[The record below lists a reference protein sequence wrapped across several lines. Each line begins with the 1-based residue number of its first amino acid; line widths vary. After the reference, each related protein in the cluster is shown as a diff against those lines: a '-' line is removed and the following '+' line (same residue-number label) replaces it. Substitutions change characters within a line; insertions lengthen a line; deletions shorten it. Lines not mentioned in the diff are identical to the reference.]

1 MANGS
6 ISLLHTGV
14 ICPVKRPPNGKPPE
28 PSKRLPRVNC
38 IATVQHYCV
47 ACCSPRR
54 GMQGFEP
61 QWELTLPQFIRF
73 PLCYIHGGVNHMKNK
88 LDWFD
93 DNWNWDVRPTRV
105 LYELLLS
112 PTYRW
117 PMRVKEV
124 YSFKWGVEFPQC
136 PRCGTTMER
145 EYQLFCDRCG

>member
-1 MANGS
+1 MTCVYKVLVFLILS
-6 ISLLHTGV
+6 IRLHRTRIALRICIGAIFCILYKESVKSALPWEFPPRMLLLSDS
-14 ICPVKRPPNGKPPE
+14 CPPYPPGFI
-28 PSKRLPRVNC
+28 C
-38 IATVQHYCV
+38 IAYSIV
-47 ACCSPRR
+47 
-54 GMQGFEP
+54 
-61 QWELTLPQFIRF
+61 
-73 PLCYIHGGVNHMKNK
+73 GGVNHMKNK